1 MGRIQEVVGCAHC
14 GAMPV
19 MEYKMKHQEDE
30 LAFKKMKCEEAALV
44 E

>member
-1 MGRIQEVVGCAHC
+1 
-14 GAMPV
+14 MPV